1 MSRLRPG
8 KNVRPLAVYTLV
20 FALAAALVF
29 FPFWSEG
36 RTFIY
41 YFAGQERDGYTQHYT
56 AFVYIGRYLRELVG
70 GLFRGQLALK
80 HFDFTLGYGEDVIQS
95 LGYYGFGDPLM
106 LLSALVPQRL
116 AEAFYQVY
124 ILLELWLSGLAFGV
138 FGREK
143 GYEDG
148 RILPCA
154 LVYVFSGFALWAGL
168 CHPEFLAPTIWF
180 PLLLTGLER
189 VLAGRRPVFLAVVTA
204 LYALTGYYWLFMG
217 TIFLC
222 LYALVRVLEQPG
234 QRICRLWNV
243 FWRGAGG
250 YLLGLCLAAPIFIP
264 NVVGFL
270 QSNRVGGDKE
280 MPALFADWEQIKGSL
295 LSLVGAGEWNF
306 AALGG
311 AVLPAVV
318 LLLTRKERK
327 YRGLQVLTVLLGL
340 FAVMPV
346 CGWLFNVGAYETTRW
361 YVFSNFFLV
370 FVLLAML
377 DELTVPKCPAV
388 LMCLGVVLLYGW
400 AALDGGWQ
408 QWWIPFVLL
417 AVTALILPL
426 MGLAGRRVAAV
437 GLTAL
442 MLVNVTI
449 NAHQAFSGYVDM
461 FAPAGLVERQ
471 TAAMPANAIPG
482 GEIWQRVD
490 QEYRGNPNASMLL
503 DRAGVSSY
511 FSTSNGHTA
520 RFLTEMELP
529 LHNKVLFPD
538 LDGRWS
544 LHTVLTTRWFA
555 GQGGRTP
562 PYGYTPASEG
572 VWEDTGV
579 LPLGFTYDTIISEE
593 EWAAMSALER
603 QERLVQGAYVPG
615 LAPAGQLPESKLQPV
630 DILSVGEQDASWYQ
644 NELNAWEPGG
654 ALILHVDA
662 PAGSE
667 VYLRLDDPEVTW
679 GESSTFSFAVM
690 AGEDVRSY
698 VLTSDTFLWHS
709 EQDGVLLH
717 LGYHEEG
724 LEQVTLTFDRP
735 GGLTARG
742 LEVWAL
748 PVDDFAAQ
756 RDELRRESL
765 TDVTVDTDR
774 ITGSVTTT
782 GERVMAF
789 AIPYS
794 TGWRAH
800 VDGERIPTLKVN
812 DLLLGVQLGAG
823 EHRVELTYHSPGF
836 GMGLFLCGVGLVC
849 LGLLRRPTKDR
860 KAE

>member
-1 MSRLRPG
+1 MPRLRPA
-8 KNVRPLAVYTLV
+8 KNVRSLAVYTVV

-29 FPFWSEG
+29 FPFWSQG

-56 AFVYIGRYLRELVG
+56 AFVYIGHYLRELASGLLG
-70 GLFRGQLALK
+70 GEFALK

-116 AEAFYQVY
+116 AGVFYQVY

-143 GYEDG
+143 GYEDD

-168 CHPEFLAPTIWF
+168 CHPEFLAPMIWF
-180 PLLLTGLER
+180 PLLLTGMER
-189 VLAGRRPVFLAVVTA
+189 VLAGKRPVFLAVVTA

-234 QRICRLWNV
+234 QRLARLWNV

-270 QSNRVGGDKE
+270 QSNRVGGDKA
-280 MPALFADWEQIKGSL
+280 MPALFARWEQVKGSFL
-295 LSLVGAGEWNF
+295 LLIGAGEWNF
-306 AALGG
+306 AALSA
-311 AVLPAVV
+311 AVLPAVA
-318 LLLTRKERK
+318 LLLIQKDRK
-327 YRGLQVLTVLLGL
+327 YRGLQVLAALLGL
-340 FAVMPV
+340 FAVLPA

-370 FVLLAML
+370 FVLLTML
-377 DELTVPKCPAV
+377 DGLTAPKRAAAAV
-388 LMCLGVVLLYGW
+388 CVGVVLLYGW

-408 QWWIPFVLL
+408 RWWPPLVLL
-417 AVTALILPL
+417 TVTVLALPL
-426 MGLAGRRVAAV
+426 LGLTGRRMTAA

-442 MLVNVTI
+442 VLVNVTV

-471 TAAMPANAIPG
+471 IASMPANAVPQ
-482 GEIWQRVD
+482 GEVWQRTD
-490 QEYRGNPNASMLL
+490 QDDKRNPNASMLL
-503 DRAGVSSY
+503 HRAGVSSY

-538 LDGRWS
+538 LNGRAA
-544 LHTVLTTRWFA
+544 LHSVLSTRWFA
-555 GQGGRTP
+555 GQGGRTA
-562 PYGYTPASEG
+562 PYGYTSVAEG
-572 VWEDTGV
+572 VWEDMGG
-579 LPLGFTYDTIISEE
+579 LPLGVSYDTIISEE
-593 EWAAMSALER
+593 EWLGMSALER

-615 LAPAGQLPESKLQPV
+615 IAPAGQLPESRLQPV
-630 DILSVGEQDASWYQ
+630 EILRVGEQDASWYQ
-644 NELNAWEPGG
+644 NELNAWEAGG
-654 ALILHVDA
+654 ALTLHVDA

-667 VYLRLDDPEVTW
+667 VYLRLDHPKVTW
-679 GESSTFSFAVM
+679 GESSSFSFAVR
-690 AGEDVRSY
+690 AGEDTRSY
-698 VLTSDTFLWHS
+698 VLTSDHFLWHS
-709 EQDGVLLH
+709 DQEGVLLN
-717 LGYHEEG
+717 LGYHENG
-724 LEQVTLTFDRP
+724 LEQITLTFDRP
-735 GGLTARG
+735 GGLTARA

-748 PVDDFAAQ
+748 PMDDFAVQ
-756 RDELRRESL
+756 RDSLREESL
-765 TDVTVDTDR
+765 TDVAATTDR
-774 ITGSVTTT
+774 ITGSITTT
-782 GERVMAF
+782 GERVLTF
-789 AIPYS
+789 AVPYS
-794 TGWRAH
+794 AGWRVY
-800 VDGERIPTLKVN
+800 VDGERMPALKVN

-823 EHRVELTYHSPGF
+823 EHRVELCYHSPGF
-836 GMGLFLCGVGLVC
+836 GMGLILCGAGLVC
-849 LGLLRRPTKDR
+849 LALLRRPTKDR